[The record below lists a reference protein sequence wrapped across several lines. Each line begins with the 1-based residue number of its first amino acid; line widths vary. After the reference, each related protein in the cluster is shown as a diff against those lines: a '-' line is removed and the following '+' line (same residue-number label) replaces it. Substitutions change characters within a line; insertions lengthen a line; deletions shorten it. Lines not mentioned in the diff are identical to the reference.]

1 MPSIITQTQDME
13 PGQQFDSWVDNQTQ
27 AMEPEQPLD
36 SAVLDNAVDTE
47 EEEEDTSMQEL
58 DI

>member
-1 MPSIITQTQDME
+1 ME